1 MQHQG
6 ALAYQQT
13 TKTVETPRE
22 REAALLMK
30 SAAVLQRARDE
41 APQGP
46 SDELDGALLFNR
58 KIWSIFLISATR
70 DDNPLPVPVRQNIAN
85 LGLFVMNETRELSQA
100 PSASKL
106 DALINI
112 NRQIAAGLRGA

>member
-30 SAAVLQRARDE
+30 SAANLQRARDGG
-41 APQGP
+41 QGA
-46 SDELDGALLFNR
+46 SDALDGALLYNR
-58 KIWSIFLISATR
+58 KIWSIFLTSVTR
-70 DDNPLPVPVRQNIAN
+70 EDNPLPAPVRENIAN
-85 LGLFVMNETRELSQA
+85 LGLFVLNETREMSLEPRPA
-100 PSASKL
+100 KL
-106 DALINI
+106 DALISI
-112 NRQIAAGLRGA
+112 NRQLAAGLRGS